1 MLSQPLPNLA
11 QPNKAISNCE
21 SQQQQHQSSQQHQQQ
36 QQHAKLMRI
45 KHNQL
50 VVNQVD
56 EKAPPP
62 SVCLVM
68 EENLRMRRAIGDA
81 VMTLTQWVHETKDQN
96 GNVASLVDRM
106 KESVQKYNSQPEDVL
121 KAIATQMEARESEWA
136 AERLAFQE
144 KERVCKQII
153 FNLQQDNYRLRK
165 SRIYALTPRG
175 PSAY

>member
-21 SQQQQHQSSQQHQQQ
+21 SQQQQHQSSQQQQ
-36 QQHAKLMRI
+36 QQHAKLMHI

-50 VVNQVD
+50 VVNQAD

-68 EENLRMRRAIGDA
+68 EENLRMRRAIGDVKFYTFLYYILWVEFFPLMRCGSILFLPLGSMQA

-121 KAIATQMEARESEWA
+121 KAIATQ
-136 AERLAFQE
+136 
-144 KERVCKQII
+144 V
-153 FNLQQDNYRLRK
+153 
-165 SRIYALTPRG
+165 
-175 PSAY
+175 